1 MIPFLVFGEYDQ
13 VVSALVFF
21 PVFIVQTFTGDIH
34 FTTDNGLERL
44 FRFCFFE
51 LGLQL
56 RQLVLLVGVI
66 VGYGGNFL
74 LDFLYGA
81 FQFTVFLFDVVVKFL
96 HTEHISVVGQGDSR
110 HTIIVRFVYQR
121 LYACLPV
128 ENRILRVNMQMYKW
142 LHNDFRDMIYEVKIR
157 KRGIIKPII
166 PYKNRLSCLLYIS
179 IIWFRD

>member
-56 RQLVLLVGVI
+56 R
-66 VGYGGNFL
+66 GNFL
-74 LDFLYGA
+74 LDLLYGA

-110 HTIIVRFVYQR
+110 HTVIVRFVYQR